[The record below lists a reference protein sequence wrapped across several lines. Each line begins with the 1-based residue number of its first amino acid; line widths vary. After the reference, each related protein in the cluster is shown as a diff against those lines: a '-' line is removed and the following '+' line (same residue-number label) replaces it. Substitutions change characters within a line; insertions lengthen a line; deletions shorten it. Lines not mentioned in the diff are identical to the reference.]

1 MTVALILAGV
11 ALLFCALGGGF
22 ALGLHLFRPHIP
34 RKKRIAW
41 SAGLAA
47 LLPMIVP
54 FAGFL
59 TEGVDYGADGL
70 NDLLLGSLALLS
82 GTGIAA
88 MVLCLPTAWWVT
100 TRLER
105 QDGGHDKL
113 DGGDQGPA
121 PLLENRSGQAENRSV
136 TLDGSMEM
144 QAG

>member
-1 MTVALILAGV
+1 MSLALILAGV

-22 ALGLHLFRPHIP
+22 ALGLHLFRPHMP

-59 TEGVDYGADGL
+59 TEGVDYVADDV
-70 NDLLLGSLALLS
+70 NELLLGSLALLS
-82 GTGIAA
+82 ATAIAA
-88 MVLCLPTAWWVT
+88 MVLCLPMAWWVT

-105 QDGGHDKL
+105 QDSGHDRL
-113 DGGDQGPA
+113 DGGDPGEA
-121 PLLENRSGQAENRSV
+121 RLLEGRSGQVDSRSV
-136 TLDGSMEM
+136 TLDDNMEM